1 MPKPGLENVPQF
13 YHAYINLVADADL
26 NETFVQHQITLPAL
40 LQNLEPAKWNFQYAE
55 GKWTIKEMV
64 QHIIDTD
71 RIFCYRALCFAR
83 KESAALPGFD
93 ENNYAVASRAAR
105 RNRSDLMEELKTVQ
119 RSSAQLFAS
128 FDEVDFQ
135 SGGISNGNYISV
147 AAIGFSL
154 VGHTLHHVNIL
165 KARYL

>member
-1 MPKPGLENVPQF
+1 MSKPGLQSVPAF
-13 YHAYINLVADADL
+13 YHNYIKLVADDDL
-26 NETFVQHQITLPAL
+26 YEAFVKYQITLLAL
-40 LQNLEPAKWNFQYAE
+40 LQNLQPEKWNYQYAT

-105 RNRSDLMEELKTVQ
+105 RTEADLMKELKVVQ
-119 RSSAQLFAS
+119 QSSAQLFAS
-128 FDEVDFQ
+128 FDEEDLH
-135 SGGISNGNYISV
+135 SGGVSNGNFISV

-165 KARYL
+165 KERYL